1 MTILQ
6 ISEKLAWEIQTEAKE
21 RGLAVET
28 FLQKSLQRERTL
40 ANRRKIEQ
48 EQAWWLNLP
57 LSTRAQYE
65 GEFVAIHNQQVIDH
79 SKDENALRK
88 RIRTKHGKMPI
99 LIMPAEGPK
108 TINIYSPRSGNW
120 QKVFEND
127 K

>member
-21 RGLAVET
+21 RGLAVEA

-48 EQAWWLNLP
+48 EQAWWFHLP
-57 LSTRAQYE
+57 LSKRARYE

-79 SKDENALRK
+79 SKNENALHK
-88 RIRTKHGKMPI
+88 RIRTKYGKTPI

-108 TINIYSPRSGNW
+108 NINIYSPRLIR
-120 QKVFEND
+120 Q
-127 K
+127 